1 VLYPAELRG
10 RADKSK
16 ALLHPAGVEPTTYR
30 FGGAVALATELR
42 GRSRDEKCTGALPV
56 PTTSAHHPLAQREAY
71 HAG

>member
-10 RADKSK
+10 RAGKSK
-16 ALLHPAGVEPTTYR
+16 ALLRPAGVEPTTYR
-30 FGGAVALATELR
+30 FGG
-42 GRSRDEKCTGALPV
+42 GRSIHRATGAQRRDGKCTGALPV